1 MTTFTTEDRMEAER
15 KPRIMVITPT
25 TGKNTLLKAI
35 ESVRNQTIKTEHL
48 VVVDGNGDIYTR
60 FANMLLNKISPNYD
74 NPLQFIPLPENV
86 GGNGWYGHRV
96 YAAMPLLVNA
106 DYILFLDED
115 NWFEPNHVETMINKI
130 KSKDLMWAYSLR
142 RICDESGQYVCDDD
156 CESLGRY
163 PTFYD
168 HALNFVDTNC
178 YCFRREYLVT
188 VAHSFYGQWGADR
201 PFYKSASTAL
211 PAFGCTGEATV
222 NYRAPERLL
231 KMFREGNK
239 VMKDA
244 YKPLPWRLK

>member
-1 MTTFTTEDRMEAER
+1 M
-15 KPRIMVITPT
+15 RIMVITPT
-25 TGKNTLLKAI
+25 TGKDTLAKAI
-35 ESVRNQTIKTEHL
+35 DSVENQTIKTEHL
-48 VVVDGNGDIYTR
+48 VVADGND
-60 FANMLLNKISPNYD
+60 AALNPHFFSVAKRMI
-74 NPLQFIPLPENV
+74 LPENV

-96 YAAMPLLVNA
+96 YAAMPLMVNA

-130 KSKDLMWAYSLR
+130 KSKDLMWSYSLR
-142 RICDESGQYVCDDD
+142 RICNERGQYVLDDD

-168 HALNFVDTNC
+168 HTVNFVDTNC

-201 PFYKSASTAL
+201 QFYNFTSKHL
-211 PAFGCTGEATV
+211 PSFGCTGEATV

-231 KMFREGNK
+231 GMFKEGNEA
-239 VMKDA
+239 MKKA
-244 YKPLPWRLK
+244 YGDLPWRKK

>member
-1 MTTFTTEDRMEAER
+1 
-15 KPRIMVITPT
+15 MVITPT
-25 TGKNTLLKAI
+25 TGKDTVMKAI
-35 ESVRNQTIKTEHL
+35 ESVAQQTIPTEHL
-48 VVVDGNGDIYTR
+48 IVEDGKDVEKKGLWR
-60 FANMLLNKISPNYD
+60 FELLLGSSNAEI
-74 NPLQFIPLPENV
+74 ITLPENV

-96 YAAMPLLVNA
+96 YAAMPLMVNA

-142 RICDESGQYVCDDD
+142 RICDERGQYVLDDD

-168 HALNFVDTNC
+168 HLLNFVDTNC
-178 YCFRREYLVT
+178 YCFRRDYLVN
-188 VAHSFYGQWGADR
+188 VAHNFYGQWGADR
-201 PFYKSASTAL
+201 PFYKAAASGL

-231 KMFREGNK
+231 GMFREGNEA
-239 VMKDA
+239 MKKA
-244 YKPLPWRLK
+244 YGEELPWRNK

>member
-1 MTTFTTEDRMEAER
+1 MDKNMRV
-15 KPRIMVITPT
+15 MVITPT
-25 TGKNTLLKAI
+25 TGKDTVVKAI
-35 ESVRNQTIKTEHL
+35 ESVNNQTVFTEHL
-48 VVVDGNGDIYTR
+48 IVIDGAKAAGELADIKYDWTR
-60 FANMLLNKISPNYD
+60 TLAM
-74 NPLQFIPLPENV
+74 QLPENV
-86 GGNGWYGHRV
+86 GADGWYGHRV
-96 YAAMPLLVNA
+96 YAAMPLMVNA

-142 RICDESGQYVCDDD
+142 RINDESGQYVCDDD

-168 HALNFVDTNC
+168 STLNFVDTNC
-178 YCFRREYLVT
+178 YCFRREFLVT

-201 PFYKSASTAL
+201 PFYKTASTNL

-231 KMFREGNK
+231 EMFREGNK
-239 VMKDA
+239 LMKQA
-244 YKPLPWRLK
+244 YKILPWRMK

>member
-1 MTTFTTEDRMEAER
+1 MDKNMRV
-15 KPRIMVITPT
+15 MVITPT
-25 TGKNTLLKAI
+25 TGKDTVVKAI
-35 ESVRNQTIKTEHL
+35 ESVNNQTVFTEHL
-48 VVVDGNGDIYTR
+48 IVIDGAKAAGELANIKYDWTR
-60 FANMLLNKISPNYD
+60 TLAM
-74 NPLQFIPLPENV
+74 QLPENV

-96 YAAMPLLVNA
+96 YAGMPLMVNA

-130 KSKDLMWAYSLR
+130 KSKNLMWAYSLR
-142 RICDESGQYVCDDD
+142 RINDESGQYVCDDD

-168 HALNFVDTNC
+168 STLNFVDTNC

-201 PFYKSASTAL
+201 PFYKAASTNL

-231 KMFREGNK
+231 EMFREGNK
-239 VMKDA
+239 LMKQA
-244 YKPLPWRLK
+244 YKILPWRMK

>member
-1 MTTFTTEDRMEAER
+1 
-15 KPRIMVITPT
+15 
-25 TGKNTLLKAI
+25 
-35 ESVRNQTIKTEHL
+35 
-48 VVVDGNGDIYTR
+48 
-60 FANMLLNKISPNYD
+60 
-74 NPLQFIPLPENV
+74 
-86 GGNGWYGHRV
+86 
-96 YAAMPLLVNA
+96 MPLMVNA

-142 RICDESGQYVCDDD
+142 RICDERGEYVCDDD

-168 HALNFVDTNC
+168 HTINFVDTNC

-201 PFYKSASTAL
+201 PFYKAASTSL

-222 NYRAPERLL
+222 NYRAPERLF
-231 KMFREGNK
+231 KMFAEGNK
-239 VMKDA
+239 LMKEA
-244 YKPLPWRLK
+244 YKPLPWRMK

>member
-1 MTTFTTEDRMEAER
+1 
-15 KPRIMVITPT
+15 MVITPT
-25 TGKNTLLKAI
+25 TGKDTIKKAVI
-35 ESVRNQTIKTEHL
+35 SVSKQTIPTEHL
-48 VVVDGNGDIYTR
+48 LVFDGKEAQEKMSEWY
-60 FANMLLNKISPNYD
+60 LLDDVKTIT
-74 NPLQFIPLPENV
+74 LPENV

-96 YAAMPLLVNA
+96 YAAMPLMVNA

-142 RICDESGQYVCDDD
+142 RIHDESGQYVCDDD

-168 HALNFVDTNC
+168 SNLNFVDTNC
-178 YCFRREYLVT
+178 YCFRREFLVT

-201 PFYKSASTAL
+201 PFYKAASTAL
-211 PAFGCTGEATV
+211 PSFGCTGEATV

-231 KMFREGNK
+231 EMFREGNK
-239 VMKDA
+239 LMKQA
-244 YKPLPWRLK
+244 YKILPWRLK